1 MLCGSPGRTAC
12 PLEAARLVRALQS
25 STETSHSSSP
35 HGRWPTP
42 AGMKQPSLG
51 TSCKVGSIVLSH
63 AARASEQPALD
74 LHFFAD
80 AASRAL
86 LAAAD
91 RTACRGRF
99 DPLGD
104 YRAASRCARISSPP
118 FRWLHAGT
126 KKTQATQETLK
137 VFLPERHRFGL
148 LLALLAWIF
157 FLFITRWLKLRL
169 TGILPPLDLGPP
181 HLSLLAPV
189 LLLLLRQGGLNVVG
203 KLLQVPPASTA
214 LAVGIPEVLSVGR
227 VDVELTLAR
236 RPSYTGE
243 PPKNCK
249 AQLEGDPP
257 RVKESLL
264 KSGC

>member
-118 FRWLHAGT
+118 FRGGAGEGGH
-126 KKTQATQETLK
+126 KAGAK
-137 VFLPERHRFGL
+137 VARNVR
-148 LLALLAWIF
+148 
-157 FLFITRWLKLRL
+157 LRDVS
-169 TGILPPLDLGPP
+169 ID
-181 HLSLLAPV
+181 
-189 LLLLLRQGGLNVVG
+189 
-203 KLLQVPPASTA
+203 VPDSDDRR
-214 LAVGIPEVLSVGR
+214 VEVLSLDR
-227 VDVELTLAR
+227 VTTRVEQVVAR
-236 RPSYTGE
+236 VHSIARFLDSRH
-243 PPKNCK
+243 
-249 AQLEGDPP
+249 AQVHVL
-257 RVKESLL
+257 R
-264 KSGC
+264 GCTCSQIPVS

>member
-1 MLCGSPGRTAC
+1 MREHTKHMHVSMQTQQC
-12 PLEAARLVRALQS
+12 
-25 STETSHSSSP
+25 SH
-35 HGRWPTP
+35 TV
-42 AGMKQPSLG
+42 QPSSRWRVLRDNQGPGLG
-51 TSCKVGSIVLSH
+51 LRVL
-63 AARASEQPALD
+63 
-74 LHFFAD
+74 
-80 AASRAL
+80 
-86 LAAAD
+86 
-91 RTACRGRF
+91 
-99 DPLGD
+99 LGLG
-104 YRAASRCARISSPP
+104 
-118 FRWLHAGT
+118 FAGT

-236 RPSYTGE
+236 RPSYTG
-243 PPKNCK
+243 
-249 AQLEGDPP
+249 DPP
-257 RVKESLL
+257 IQENLL
-264 KSGC
+264 KTARLNLKETLLE